1 MKAENKIELCLLPDR
16 SGRRI
21 LRGRPR
27 FLFLLIILLS
37 VFIFSCCSEPKEPLE
52 LKVVTF
58 NVRFDN
64 PADGRQAWEFR
75 RQAAGQLLRSLE
87 TDLIGTQE
95 VLKNQLD
102 DFLERLPGYG
112 YLGVGRA
119 DGRTAGEYS
128 AIFYR
133 KDRLQAVK
141 SGNFWLSQTPEVPGS
156 RGWDAACERIVTW
169 AIFREKNGDLELAFF
184 NTHFDH
190 VGQTARREGALM
202 LINKIQD
209 LAGNL
214 PVILGGDFNAP
225 ADSEPIRII
234 LDGGFLFNSRTLAD
248 EVVGPDWSFHGFGRV
263 PEEKRQL
270 IDFIFVSHQFEVLE
284 YRNIFEQVNGTYHS
298 DHNPILVKLR
308 VNRR

>member
-27 FLFLLIILLS
+27 FLFLLVILFS

-52 LKVVTF
+52 LKVITF

-87 TDLIGTQE
+87 ADLIGTQE

-133 KDRLQAVK
+133 KDRLQVVK

-169 AIFREKNGDLELAFF
+169 AIFRENYGDLELAFF
-184 NTHFDH
+184 NTHLDH

-214 PVILGGDFNAP
+214 PVILGGDFNSP

-234 LDGGFLFNSRTLAD
+234 LDGGFLFNSRTLAG

-284 YRNIFEQVNGTYHS
+284 YRNLFEQVNGTYHS